1 MTPTKVIPKGHT
13 FLNVGSFMTTKAK
26 DIAADLFK
34 KADNRNPDIFDMY
47 IYNGLSC
54 SQFERVFDA

>member
-1 MTPTKVIPKGHT
+1 
-13 FLNVGSFMTTKAK
+13 MTTKAK